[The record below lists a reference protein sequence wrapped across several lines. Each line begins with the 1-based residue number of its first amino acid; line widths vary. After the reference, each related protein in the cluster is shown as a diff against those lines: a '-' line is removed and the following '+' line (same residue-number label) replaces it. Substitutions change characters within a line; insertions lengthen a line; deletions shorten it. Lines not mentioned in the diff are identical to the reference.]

1 MSKPRI
7 LIVEDERIVAED
19 IKRTL
24 EKFGY
29 SISSITY
36 SGEETVKKAQEEKPD
51 LMLMDIV
58 LEGEIDGIEAARQIR
73 ERLFIPVVYLTAFAD
88 DRLLMR
94 AKITEPYS
102 YLLKP
107 FEDRELYAA
116 IEMAL
121 SKHAIEMKLIESEEF
136 ALSLLTNSPNPI
148 IVINPDTSIRYV
160 NSALEG
166 ITDFSSEEIIGIK
179 PPYPWKTEEKLEQTR
194 MNAGKAMRMGAQR
207 IEELFKKK
215 NGEEFWV
222 EISSTKVAGRG
233 KLRYVLN
240 VWNDITARKQAEEEL
255 RESKE
260 RLRSLADYLQ
270 SVRENERTAIAR
282 EIHDELGQALTGLN
296 IDLSWLA
303 KKVPENEKALLDKIR
318 AMSEMTTQTIRTV
331 QRISTDLRPGLLD
344 DLGLVAAIEWQT
356 EEFKNRTGIRC
367 TLTIDPEDITIDDRR
382 STSLFRILQETLTNV
397 TRHAQ
402 STQVYVS
409 LQEKDRGLELMVKD
423 NGTGISEEHVFDPKS
438 LGLIG
443 IRERAYQ
450 WGGEVK
456 INGSPGKGTT
466 VVVRMPIEEISR
478 KAAKDAK

>member
-7 LIVEDERIVAED
+7 LIAEDERIVAED

-29 SISSITY
+29 SISSITS

-303 KKVPENEKALLDKIR
+303 KKVPENEKVLLDKIR

-402 STQVYVS
+402 ATQVHVS
-409 LQEKDRGLELMVKD
+409 LQEKDRGLELTVKD
-423 NGTGISEEHVFDPKS
+423 NGTGISEEHVFNPKS

>member
-7 LIVEDERIVAED
+7 LIAEDERIVAED

-29 SISSITY
+29 SISSITS

-179 PPYPWKTEEKLEQTR
+179 PPYPWKTEERLEQTR

-303 KKVPENEKALLDKIR
+303 KKVPENEKVLLDKIR

>member
-7 LIVEDERIVAED
+7 LIAEDERIVAED

-29 SISSITY
+29 SISSITS

-303 KKVPENEKALLDKIR
+303 KKVPENEKVLLDKIR

-423 NGTGISEEHVFDPKS
+423 NGTGISEEHVFNPKS

-466 VVVRMPIEEISR
+466 LVVRMPIEEISR
-478 KAAKDAK
+478 KDAK

>member
-7 LIVEDERIVAED
+7 LIAEDERIVAED

-29 SISSITY
+29 SISSITS

-303 KKVPENEKALLDKIR
+303 KKVPENEKVLLDKIR

>member
-7 LIVEDERIVAED
+7 LIAEDERIVAED

-303 KKVPENEKALLDKIR
+303 KKVPENEKVLLDKIR